1 MALSFRLVLLR
12 LLLPAA
18 ATPPPGG
25 PYGLA
30 RTPPLGFRTWNAY
43 QDRVDQGLMDEV
55 MAAMVAKQPDGRSLA
70 DLGFRDVGLDDGWQ
84 SCGGPGSFNGSHHTI
99 TGDVLVNL
107 TRFPNMTGMV
117 DKAHSLNLTAGFYFN
132 NCLCSVPPQG
142 RGGNTGPETGAWPAW
157 GNASWLEASWRGN
170 VRFLKEGGWDA
181 VKVELQIC
189 RATALMGDFVTVWGP
204 AFFVRR
210 Q

>member
-1 MALSFRLVLLR
+1 MALSFRLVLLQL

-107 TRFPNMTGMV
+107 TRFPNITGVV
-117 DKAHSLNLTAGFYFN
+117 DRAHSLNLTAGFYFN
-132 NCLCSVPPQG
+132 NCLCSVPSQD
-142 RGGNTGPETGAWPAW
+142 RGGNTIPETGAWPAW
-157 GNASWLEASWRGN
+157 SNAS
-170 VRFLKEGGWDA
+170 
-181 VKVELQIC
+181 
-189 RATALMGDFVTVWGP
+189 
-204 AFFVRR
+204 
-210 Q
+210 